1 MAVKT
6 DLTVQERELIFEE
19 MNEVTQIAATNG
31 MKKLKA
37 GVQVSVLIPYD
48 LGTII
53 NTVLEA
59 EHLNESQ
66 KKDELRKL
74 AVYWNQPNMTL
85 TTLYDLRNVAVSFDR
100 DFINAQVQEP
110 MTNGNY
116 LTWSHFKELQKIGS
130 ESKQLSILKKVRQQS
145 WSSNELAF
153 ELQGKKQNQVKRSG
167 GRKPTLPKTAT
178 GMLQKLYTTVQQADN
193 FIEAVSEPLN
203 TTFMELPPDTVDI
216 TFVGNIEDTQGKLD
230 ALMESIKATKKQL
243 SKVYKRSV
251 KLVGDTPVLDDPPA
265 LAIAAKVSVI
275 EDDAPVTK
283 KRGRPRKTEITED
296 AGDTTSV
303 NMSQS
308 GIRRRRGR
316 PRRSTQ

>member
-6 DLTVQERELIFEE
+6 DLTVQERELVFEE
-19 MNEVTQIAATNG
+19 MSEVTQIAATEG

-59 EHLNESQ
+59 EHLNDSQ

-85 TTLYDLRNVAVSFDR
+85 TTLYDLRNVAISFDR

-110 MTNGNY
+110 MANGNY
-116 LTWSHFKELQKIGS
+116 ITWSHFKELQKIGN
-130 ESKQLSILKKVRQQS
+130 ETKQLTILNKVRQQS

-153 ELQGKKQNQVKRSG
+153 ELQGKKQNQVKRTG

-193 FIEAVSEPLN
+193 FIDAVTEPLT
-203 TTFMELPPDTVDI
+203 TTFMEIPPDAVDEV
-216 TFVGNIEDTQGKLD
+216 FVGSLEDTQTKLD
-230 ALMESIKATKKQL
+230 ALAENIKSAKKYLTK
-243 SKVYKRSV
+243 VHKRSLKV
-251 KLVGDTPVLDDPPA
+251 INGVSQDTSPT
-265 LAIAAKVSVI
+265 LAIAAKASVA
-275 EDDAPVTK
+275 EDDSPTVK
-283 KRGRPRKTEITED
+283 KRGRPRKSESTED
-296 AGDTTSV
+296 ATETTSV
-303 NMSQS
+303 NMSES
-308 GIRRRRGR
+308 GIKRRRGR
-316 PRRSTQ
+316 PRRSSR

>member
-6 DLTVQERELIFEE
+6 DLTVQEREIIFEE
-19 MNEVTQIAATNG
+19 MSEITQHAATEG

-59 EHLNESQ
+59 EHLNDSQ

-85 TTLYDLRNVAVSFDR
+85 TTLYDLRNVAISFDR

-110 MTNGNY
+110 MVNGNY
-116 LTWSHFKELQKIGS
+116 ITWSHFKELQKIGN
-130 ESKQLSILKKVRQQS
+130 ETKQLTILNKVRQQS

-153 ELQGKKQNQVKRSG
+153 EMQGKKQNQVKRSG

-193 FIEAVSEPLN
+193 FIDAVTEPLT
-203 TTFMELPPDTVDI
+203 TTFMEIPPDAVDEV
-216 TFVGNIEDTQGKLD
+216 FVGSLEDTQTKLD
-230 ALMESIKATKKQL
+230 TLAERIKTTKKYLSKIQKRSIKVINEISQ
-243 SKVYKRSV
+243 
-251 KLVGDTPVLDDPPA
+251 DDSLT
-265 LAIAAKVSVI
+265 LAIAAKAAVSD
-275 EDDAPVTK
+275 ENTTATK
-283 KRGRPRKTEITED
+283 KRGRPSKSEG
-296 AGDTTSV
+296 AGNASEAASAI
-303 NMSQS
+303 MSES
-308 GIRRRRGR
+308 GIKRRRGR
-316 PRRSTQ
+316 PRRSSQ

>member
-6 DLTVQERELIFEE
+6 DLTVQERELVFEE
-19 MNEVTQIAATNG
+19 MSEVTQQAATEG

-59 EHLNESQ
+59 EHLNDSQ

-85 TTLYDLRNVAVSFDR
+85 TTLYDLRNVAISFDR

-110 MTNGNY
+110 MVNGNY
-116 LTWSHFKELQKIGS
+116 ITWSHFKELQKIGN
-130 ESKQLSILKKVRQQS
+130 ETKQLTILNKVRQQS

-153 ELQGKKQNQVKRSG
+153 EMQGKKQNQVKRSG

-193 FIEAVSEPLN
+193 FIDAVTEPLT
-203 TTFMELPPDTVDI
+203 TTFMEIPPDAVDEV
-216 TFVGNIEDTQGKLD
+216 FVGSLEDTQTKLD
-230 ALMESIKATKKQL
+230 ALAERIKDTKKHL
-243 SKVYKRSV
+243 SKVQKRSLKV
-251 KLVGDTPVLDDPPA
+251 INELSQDDSPT
-265 LAIAAKVSVI
+265 LAIAAKAAISD
-275 EDDAPVTK
+275 EDTTATK
-283 KRGRPRKTEITED
+283 KRGRPRKSESAGNASD
-296 AGDTTSV
+296 AASV
-303 NMSQS
+303 IMSES
-308 GIRRRRGR
+308 GIKRRRGR
-316 PRRSTQ
+316 PRRSSQ